1 MMDLNTGMS
10 LAALVI
16 SFIAAIGPTG
26 WAIIRYYK
34 DKRVEYARKA
44 ADTFY
49 KALTKA
55 NCMDIPLGSQELA
68 YASLM
73 LEAAIGHAEEID
85 RVKMAIIAYREKP
98 TDEMSDKKAKTIED
112 LLAVIGEA
120 VKC

>member
-55 NCMDIPLGSQELA
+55 NCMDIPLDSQELA

-98 TDEMSDKKAKTIED
+98 TDEMSDKKAKAIED

-120 VKC
+120 IKC

>member
-1 MMDLNTGMS
+1 MDTNTFMS
-10 LAALVI
+10 AAALAV
-16 SFIAAIGPTG
+16 SFIAAVGPTT

-44 ADTFY
+44 ADIYY

-55 NCMDIPLGSQELA
+55 NCLDVPLDSQELT

-73 LEAAIGHAEEID
+73 LEAAIGHKDEINIA
-85 RVKMAIIAYREKP
+85 KMAIIKYRDAP
-98 TDEMSDKKAKTIED
+98 TGEMRDKKAKAVGN

-120 VKC
+120 IKS